1 MSGSYTYNV
10 RPVYESY
17 NGATAS
23 QNVTFCEGV
32 EEMFVPNVTIY
43 PNPVNDR
50 LFIETE
56 VEIEEVVVY
65 DIYGRYKVAK
75 SQSHKDTEILI
86 DLSNLSKGVYFVN
99 VKTSVGSVVK
109 KIVKY

>member
-1 MSGSYTYNV
+1 M
-10 RPVYESY
+10 E
-17 NGATAS
+17 
-23 QNVTFCEGV
+23 
-32 EEMFVPNVTIY
+32 
-43 PNPVNDR
+43 
-50 LFIETE
+50 
-56 VEIEEVVVY
+56 
-65 DIYGRYKVAK
+65 DIK